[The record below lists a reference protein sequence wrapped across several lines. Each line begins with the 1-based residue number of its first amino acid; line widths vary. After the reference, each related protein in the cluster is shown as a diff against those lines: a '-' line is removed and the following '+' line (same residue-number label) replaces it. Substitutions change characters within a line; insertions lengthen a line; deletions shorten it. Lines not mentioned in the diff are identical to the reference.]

1 MKWLLTLS
9 LQVLLLLSCNSS
21 EKKLLDSSEFIQVL
35 DELGV
40 SKEVNGKYFII
51 MHTSECLPNI
61 EMLGTIDSQ
70 LGDEHFLILID
81 RFESRFNTFI
91 NRYKFQLK
99 MVHDSEGLFIQKGVL
114 PYTPIVVLLSTDG
127 SKISYT
133 EFDEF
138 LDNPTESLIND

>member
-1 MKWLLTLS
+1 
-9 LQVLLLLSCNSS
+9 
-21 EKKLLDSSEFIQVL
+21 
-35 DELGV
+35 
-40 SKEVNGKYFII
+40 

-99 MVHDSEGLFIQKGVL
+99 MVQDSEGLFIQKGVL